1 MCNFL
6 TLIKNDVHTLT
17 LNLQQ
22 QKKKSKKKPDSHSG
36 TVI

>member
-17 LNLQQ
+17 LNLQ
-22 QKKKSKKKPDSHSG
+22 KKKKRRVKPDSHSG